1 MNLSTSTKSFIEAI
15 ARSGCPRRDAVV
27 AAPLV
32 SESKDKL
39 EGNMYGANLW

>member
-1 MNLSTSTKSFIEAI
+1 MKLSTSTKSFIVAI

-32 SESKDKL
+32 SESQDKL
-39 EGNMYGANLW
+39 ESNIWS